1 MNTIVKAVEKKWALL
16 TYDERENISL
26 AQDIAREELR
36 AINICNET
44 VGETLNLIALQ
55 LTTLLLNTRIIV
67 GADELTIEQYKER
80 VSFLLLESLDNGLV
94 QYLEP
99 LEVLFNR
106 INGDELY
113 TLECAIGDYIYLN
126 RKVGVSNE
134 SI

>member
-1 MNTIVKAVEKKWALL
+1 MNKLIM
-16 TYDERENISL
+16 
-26 AQDIAREELR
+26 
-36 AINICNET
+36 
-44 VGETLNLIALQ
+44 VGEEK
-55 LTTLLLNTRIIV
+55 LTKMQYKNRVTFLLN
-67 GADELTIEQYKER
+67 
-80 VSFLLLESLDNGLV
+80 ESLDNGLV

-99 LEVLFNR
+99 LEVLFNH